1 MTERLHGGCGWGGRR
16 SFLEG
21 SRTEGEKD
29 GRTEGT
35 DNLKFAADADVACT
49 TTSLSAAAA
58 SKCH

>member
-1 MTERLHGGCGWGGRR
+1 MWLGGRR